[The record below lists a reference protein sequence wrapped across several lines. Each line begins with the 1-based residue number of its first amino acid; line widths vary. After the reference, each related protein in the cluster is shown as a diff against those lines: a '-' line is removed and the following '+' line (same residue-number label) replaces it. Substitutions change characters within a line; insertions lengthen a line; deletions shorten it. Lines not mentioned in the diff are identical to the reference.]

1 MRNPLAPILTAALVL
16 ALAGGVWLFLRYR
29 DASSRYVDLQAAE
42 QASRESYSRTLDAI
56 AEIQDSLDA
65 IAPGDSLLRSKPS
78 SLVTEERLSGPNA
91 KRALERI
98 ASLRASILR
107 SRERIQRLEADLH
120 RSGLR
125 VGALQRVISN
135 LRHDLAE
142 KQAALDD
149 MVGRMTELQ
158 GRVTG
163 LEAAVAE
170 GRDSLLATSAEL
182 EERRHEMATVWYV
195 VGSRRELLKQGFIVM
210 KGGFL
215 GLGGAPVPSSHG
227 PETGLTPIDT
237 DEATVIATRSTRARV
252 LTPQPQAS
260 YELRKVDGSVE
271 LHILDPG
278 AFRKV
283 RQLIIMTG

>member
-1 MRNPLAPILTAALVL
+1 MRNRLAPILTAALLL
-16 ALAGGVWLFLRYR
+16 ALAGCVWLFVRYR

-65 IAPGDSLLRSKPS
+65 IAPADSLLRSKPS

-91 KRALERI
+91 QRALERI
-98 ASLRASILR
+98 ATLRASIMR
-107 SRERIQRLEADLH
+107 SRERIQRLESDLH
-120 RSGLR
+120 RSGVR
-125 VGALQRVISN
+125 VASLQRVIAN

-142 KQAALDD
+142 KQAQLDD
-149 MVGRMTELQ
+149 LVGKMSELQ

-170 GRDSLLATSAEL
+170 SRDSLFATSAAL
-182 EERRHEMATVWYV
+182 EERRHELATVWYV
-195 VGSRRELLKQGFIVM
+195 VGTRRALLQQGLIVM

-215 GLGGAPVPSSHG
+215 GLGGTPVPSG
-227 PETGLTPIDT
+227 RTPDTGMTPIDT
-237 DEATVIATRSTRARV
+237 DEATVIATQATRARV
-252 LTPQPQAS
+252 LTPQPVAS
-260 YELRKVDGSVE
+260 YELRTVDGRVE
-271 LHILDPG
+271 LHIVDPVE
-278 AFRKV
+278 FRKV